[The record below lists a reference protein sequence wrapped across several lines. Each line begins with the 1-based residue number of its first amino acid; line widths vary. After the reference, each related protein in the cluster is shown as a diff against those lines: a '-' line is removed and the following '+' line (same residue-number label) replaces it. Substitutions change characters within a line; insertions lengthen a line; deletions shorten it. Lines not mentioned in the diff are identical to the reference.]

1 MENELNIAKINLTL
15 ENGKK
20 VSGQLQFSNAQLI
33 INDTLINTLLTQM
46 GIGGATI
53 KSCNI
58 DLGANNIA
66 VNIRDYTLTETI
78 YFSAFYNMPSNISIF
93 QSTGTNVHIV
103 NQKIDLLQLD
113 CQTILL
119 ADCQVRQFDVGLSEH
134 HKALMQSIKEQNPAI
149 PTAYKMKSLDIRG
162 CHIETLKGYVECD
175 NVNVQESS
183 IRSLCF
189 YGGFGSSVPATI
201 KRLNIWNYSEIGVC
215 EIHCT
220 VTDFIVKD
228 SSISNVVAKAKCKL
242 EKITVTDTEILNA
255 HNFDKQHFSSIN
267 LAAWSLISKSAEN
280 DNNSSLK
287 AEANYQIAK
296 ETYKQEKR
304 LNKITGTLF
313 GLCTGY
319 GYKPMRIIWAFIV
332 LIIFACAI
340 LSAKFC
346 ITHGCIPMEQ
356 FIKYLVI
363 SIAAIAG
370 QSGLQLKDGFEFW
383 VATTEYLAG
392 VILFAMFVNALYVRY
407 KD

>member
-1 MENELNIAKINLTL
+1 
-15 ENGKK
+15 
-20 VSGQLQFSNAQLI
+20 
-33 INDTLINTLLTQM
+33 
-46 GIGGATI
+46 
-53 KSCNI
+53 
-58 DLGANNIA
+58 
-66 VNIRDYTLTETI
+66 
-78 YFSAFYNMPSNISIF
+78 
-93 QSTGTNVHIV
+93 
-103 NQKIDLLQLD
+103 
-113 CQTILL
+113 
-119 ADCQVRQFDVGLSEH
+119 
-134 HKALMQSIKEQNPAI
+134 
-149 PTAYKMKSLDIRG
+149 MKSLDICG

-189 YGGFGSSVPATI
+189 YGGFGSLVPATI

-228 SSISNVVAKAKCKL
+228 CSISTVVAKAKCKL

-332 LIIFACAI
+332 LIIFVCAI

>member
-1 MENELNIAKINLTL
+1 
-15 ENGKK
+15 
-20 VSGQLQFSNAQLI
+20 
-33 INDTLINTLLTQM
+33 
-46 GIGGATI
+46 
-53 KSCNI
+53 
-58 DLGANNIA
+58 
-66 VNIRDYTLTETI
+66 
-78 YFSAFYNMPSNISIF
+78 
-93 QSTGTNVHIV
+93 
-103 NQKIDLLQLD
+103 
-113 CQTILL
+113 
-119 ADCQVRQFDVGLSEH
+119 
-134 HKALMQSIKEQNPAI
+134 MQSSKERNSAI

-183 IRSLCF
+183 IRSFCF
-189 YGGFGSSVPATI
+189 YGGFGSLVPATI

-228 SSISNVVAKAKCKL
+228 SSISTAVAKAKCKL

-255 HNFDKQHFSSIN
+255 HNFDKQHFSTTN

-280 DNNSSLK
+280 NNNSSLK

-296 ETYKQEKR
+296 ETYTQEKG
-304 LNKITGTLF
+304 LNKITGMLF

-319 GYKPMRIIWAFIV
+319 GYKPMRIIGAFIV

-340 LSAKFC
+340 LSVRFC
-346 ITHGCIPMEQ
+346 ITHGCIQTEQ
-356 FIKYLVI
+356 FLKYLVI

-370 QSGLQLKDGFEFW
+370 QSGLQLKNGFEFW
-383 VATTEYLAG
+383 VATIEYLTG
-392 VILFAMFVNALYVRY
+392 VVLFAMFVNALYVRY